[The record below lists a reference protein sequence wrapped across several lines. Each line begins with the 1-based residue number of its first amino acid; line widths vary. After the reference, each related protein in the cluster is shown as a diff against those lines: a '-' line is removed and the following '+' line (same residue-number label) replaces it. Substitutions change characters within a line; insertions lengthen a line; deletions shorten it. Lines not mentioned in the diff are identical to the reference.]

1 MLGNM
6 KQESVFA
13 NNCSVVFSASNFGA
27 RFNYNRIGLRDS
39 AKGWVPLFSVGKEV
53 MKMDV
58 NSVTDLVSNVAFPIA
73 AFVMM
78 YYSNTKTIE
87 ELRKTI
93 EENSLIMA
101 KLSEKLDSLNDKK
114 EV

>member
-1 MLGNM
+1 MDIGT
-6 KQESVFA
+6 
-13 NNCSVVFSASNFGA
+13 FS
-27 RFNYNRIGLRDS
+27 
-39 AKGWVPLFSVGKEV
+39 
-53 MKMDV
+53 
-58 NSVTDLVSNVAFPIA
+58 DLVSNVAFPIA

-87 ELRKTI
+87 ELRETI

-101 KLSEKLDSLNDKK
+101 KLSEKLDNLNDDK